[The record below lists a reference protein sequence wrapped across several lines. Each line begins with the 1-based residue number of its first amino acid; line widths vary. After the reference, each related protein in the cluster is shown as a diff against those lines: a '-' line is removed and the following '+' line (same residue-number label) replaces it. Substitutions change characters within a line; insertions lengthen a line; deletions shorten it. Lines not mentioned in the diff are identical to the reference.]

1 VTIRRLQPGDEA
13 AVLAAGALFDA
24 PPVPEAHAAQRT
36 YARAGGRETPVGVV
50 AEWPS
55 DRTAF
60 LPTRV
65 AICRRTGRNAAPGGT
80 TSLVSSTGAREGK
93 NCRSGRHN
101 FPRVIDGLP

>member
-24 PPVPEAHAAQRT
+24 PPVPEATRRSAPT
-36 YARAGGRETPVGVV
+36 RAPGRETPVAAVV
-50 AEWPS
+50 EWRF

-60 LPTRV
+60 FPTRV

-80 TSLVSSTGAREGK
+80 TSLVSSTGGREGK

-101 FPRVIDGLP
+101 FPRVIDGRP